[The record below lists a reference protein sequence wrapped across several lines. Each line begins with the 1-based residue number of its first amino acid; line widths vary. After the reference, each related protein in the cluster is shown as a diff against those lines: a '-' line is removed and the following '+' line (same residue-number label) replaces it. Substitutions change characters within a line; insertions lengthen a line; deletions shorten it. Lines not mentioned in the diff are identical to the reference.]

1 MNITEKLKE
10 LGYSTVPEEFYTK
23 VQEWKSWYVGDVK
36 GFHRYKVHNGAS
48 VVRCKRYTLN
58 MGKKIPED
66 WANLLM
72 NERVEITLEGQREQ
86 DFIDRV
92 FTENNFLV
100 KANEMQE
107 LSLIHI

>member
-1 MNITEKLKE
+1 MNIIEKLKQ
-10 LGYSTVPEEFYTK
+10 LGYSTVSEEFYTK

-36 GFHRYKVHNGAS
+36 GFHKYKVRNGTS

-72 NERVEITLEGQREQ
+72 NEKVNTPEQ
-86 DFIDRV
+86 KQTKLR
-92 FTENNFLV
+92 
-100 KANEMQE
+100 K
-107 LSLIHI
+107 